1 MVKNF
6 SHPCPHVDY
15 IKNVKLEERFLAQKE
30 KLLLEGRDAGEVL
43 LWHGTNPGAVEPIL
57 KNNFDIESV
66 PVQAQGRDKKMQY
79 GRGIYFSEVPTSS
92 LLYKN
97 DNIFIKAP
105 PSLPCTI
112 MIIIQIQGSDDLPHV
127 RQQPDP
133 LQGGFGLLSKLRTC
147 DRTQSFEL
155 SEVITQSK
163 IGNHN

>member
-43 LWHGTNPGAVEPIL
+43 LWHATNPGAVEPIL

-79 GRGIYFSEVPTSS
+79 GRGIYFSEVPTTS

-97 DNIFIKAP
+97 DDIFIKIHKKK
-105 PSLPCTI
+105 SHRLF
-112 MIIIQIQGSDDLPHV
+112 HV
-127 RQQPDP
+127 Q
-133 LQGGFGLLSKLRTC
+133 
-147 DRTQSFEL
+147 
-155 SEVITQSK
+155 
-163 IGNHN
+163 

>member
-15 IKNVKLEERFLAQKE
+15 IKNVKLEEQFHAQKE

-79 GRGIYFSEVPTSS
+79 GRGIYFSEVPTTS

-97 DNIFIKAP
+97 DDIFIKIHKKVP
-105 PSLPCTI
+105 PSLPWTI
-112 MIIIQIQGSDDLPHV
+112 MIIIQIQGADDLPHV

-147 DRTQSFEL
+147 GRTQSFEL
-155 SEVITQSK
+155 ACYTI
-163 IGNHN
+163 

>member
-43 LWHGTNPGAVEPIL
+43 LWHGTNPGAIEPIL

-79 GRGIYFSEVPTSS
+79 GRGIYFSEVPTTS

-97 DNIFIKAP
+97 DDIFIKIHKKK
-105 PSLPCTI
+105 SHRLF
-112 MIIIQIQGSDDLPHV
+112 HV
-127 RQQPDP
+127 Q
-133 LQGGFGLLSKLRTC
+133 
-147 DRTQSFEL
+147 
-155 SEVITQSK
+155 
-163 IGNHN
+163 

>member
-43 LWHGTNPGAVEPIL
+43 LWHGTNPGAIEPIL

-79 GRGIYFSEVPTSS
+79 GRGIYFSEVPTIS
-92 LLYKN
+92 LLYNN
-97 DNIFIKAP
+97 DDIDPNPLKA
-105 PSLPCTI
+105 
-112 MIIIQIQGSDDLPHV
+112 
-127 RQQPDP
+127 
-133 LQGGFGLLSKLRTC
+133 
-147 DRTQSFEL
+147 
-155 SEVITQSK
+155 
-163 IGNHN
+163 